1 MDWQRDDIRQV
12 PDPNSI
18 NKQQVPH
25 RQEVSSPHQIPGREV
40 FLERPDV
47 PAQQTMPATQPDS
60 REWIHTRQGFI
71 KPRKNVFQRFLDRF
85 YPGPPKQL

>member
-18 NKQQVPH
+18 NKQQVPQ
-25 RQEVSSPHQIPGREV
+25 RQEVPSPQQIPGREV

-47 PAQQTMPATQPDS
+47 PAKPHLPPTQS
-60 REWIHTRQGFI
+60 SSTQWIHTRQGFI
-71 KPRKNVFQRFLDRF
+71 RPRKNLFQRILSRF
-85 YPGPPKQL
+85 FQST

>member
-12 PDPNSI
+12 PDPNSF

-25 RQEVSSPHQIPGREV
+25 RQEMPSQQIPGREV

-47 PAQQTMPATQPDS
+47 PAQQHIPATQPYS
-60 REWIHTRQGFI
+60 TGWIHTRQGFI

-85 YPGPPKQL
+85 YHSK

>member
-12 PDPNSI
+12 PDPNRI

-25 RQEVSSPHQIPGREV
+25 RQEVPSPQQIPGSEV

-47 PAQQTMPATQPDS
+47 PAKPHMPTTQPS
-60 REWIHTRQGFI
+60 STEWIHTRQGLI
-71 KPRKNVFQRFLDRF
+71 RPRKNLFQRFLDRF
-85 YPGPPKQL
+85 FRST

>member
-12 PDPNSI
+12 PDPNRI

-25 RQEVSSPHQIPGREV
+25 RQEVPSPQQIPGSEV

-47 PAQQTMPATQPDS
+47 PAKPHMPTTQPS
-60 REWIHTRQGFI
+60 STEWIHTRLQSQSDLI
-71 KPRKNVFQRFLDRF
+71 DSRTLLYWWLLSMQNT
-85 YPGPPKQL
+85 

>member
-1 MDWQRDDIRQV
+1 MEWQRDDIRQV

-25 RQEVSSPHQIPGREV
+25 RQEMRSPQQIPGREV

-47 PAQQTMPATQPDS
+47 PAQQPMPATQPDS
-60 REWIHTRQGFI
+60 MEWIHTRQGFI
-71 KPRKNVFQRFLDRF
+71 KPRRNVFQRFLGRF
-85 YPGPPKQL
+85 F